1 MKTLR
6 VWGLVLTFVIAAGL
20 AGCSTPTKVEIIP
33 EKIVLEGAG
42 ISKKLEA
49 KVTDA
54 DGKLMTEGVEI
65 VWYSE
70 DTKIFKL
77 NHDGEV
83 TSVASGEGTVEVE
96 VVGTE
101 LKVEADVRVKIPSSI
116 NVSHE
121 KLRLWLGQVKDNV
134 WAEVHSEKGA
144 FIEGYLPTWTSE
156 DPSIVKVEQIKDP
169 NRRQSWVKMTGMRS
183 GTTYVNA
190 GFNSITK
197 TIRVS
202 VFSEDEEVSL
212 DGTRITKDMKKK
224 KDDKEK
230 EEKKGKK

>member
-1 MKTLR
+1 MKTLS
-6 VWGLVLTFVIAAGL
+6 VWGLVLTFVVAGL

-33 EKIVLEGAG
+33 DKVVIEGAG
-42 ISKKLEA
+42 VSKKLEA

-54 DGKLMTEGVEI
+54 DGKLMTDGIDI
-65 VWYSE
+65 VWFSE

-77 NHDGEV
+77 THDGEV
-83 TSVASGEGTVEVE
+83 TGVASGEGKVQVE

-101 LKVEADVRVKIPSSI
+101 LKVEVPIRVKIPSSI

-156 DPSIVKVEQIKDP
+156 DPSIVRVEQIKDP
-169 NRRQSWVKMTGMRS
+169 NRRQSWVKMTGMKS

-190 GFNSITK
+190 SFQSITK
-197 TIRVS
+197 TLRVS

-212 DGTRITKDMKKK
+212 DGTRITKDMKK
-224 KDDKEK
+224 EK
-230 EEKKGKK
+230 EEKKKGKK